1 MSWND
6 KDDANWS
13 QFEIDSISYLDGQ
26 RTTMPAR
33 DMFKDLLRGG
43 KARVYAYGFDFNAL
57 EESKSNAHRFIDFAS
72 DRAGGESISPEHLDA
87 SLRSLFPLFPLC

>member
-13 QFEIDSISYLDGQ
+13 QFEIDSISYLDGR
-26 RTTMPAR
+26 RTTMPGR

-57 EESKSNAHRFIDFAS
+57 EELTLRTSAKSVNHRQI
-72 DRAGGESISPEHLDA
+72 
-87 SLRSLFPLFPLC
+87 

>member
-13 QFEIDSISYLDGQ
+13 QFEIDAISYLDGR
-26 RTTMPAR
+26 RTTMPGR

-43 KARVYAYGFDFNAL
+43 KARVCAHGFDFNAL
-57 EESKSNAHRFIDFAS
+57 EESKSNARRFIDFAS

-87 SLRSLFPLFPLC
+87 SLRSVYPLFPIC

>member
-13 QFEIDSISYLDGQ
+13 QFETDSISYLDGQ
-26 RTTMPAR
+26 RTTMSGR

-43 KARVYAYGFDFNAL
+43 KARVYAYGFDFEAM
-57 EESKSNAHRFIDFAS
+57 EESKSNARRFIDYACE
-72 DRAGGESISPEHLDA
+72 RAAGESISPEHLDA
-87 SLRSLFPLFPLC
+87 SLRSLNPIFPIS